1 MTKRSGYV
9 VLAQEALA
17 TTDDHGAEFTAT
29 VWTEEGTSS
38 AGSPEAA
45 IREVAGEKPGIY
57 VAVPARSWAPR
68 QLAIVTQEVLRL
80 VDRT

>member
-9 VLAQEALA
+9 VLSKETL
-17 TTDDHGAEFTAT
+17 TASDGST
-29 VWTEEGTSS
+29 ESAGDWTMAGSS
-38 AGSPEAA
+38 LAGSPEAA